1 MSSET
6 VITVENLEKSYR
18 LYSRPFDRVR
28 EAFSL
33 SRHSFHTNFQAL
45 SGISFE
51 IKKGETVGL
60 IGPNGSGKSTLLEIL
75 CGTLTPTRGTVK
87 VEGKIGGLLE
97 LGAGFNP
104 EFTGR
109 ENVYLN
115 GSIFGFSREVID
127 NKIDDIETFADIGD
141 FVDRPV
147 KTYSSGMYVRLA
159 FAAMIGLDPDILVI
173 DEALAVGDVR
183 FQRKCY
189 RHFQALQSAGTT
201 ILFVSH
207 AVDLIRTHCNRAIQL
222 DQGKIVSIGLPKK
235 VVQAY
240 LESMFLKGNPGVAAV
255 NELNVVPGE
264 SRKTEKTPHV
274 VQRSYNPDEHRWG
287 DGRAKIVSYSI
298 TADGVEEPVIYAR
311 GASVE
316 IRMQIHF
323 FESLRSPIYGLTIRT
338 LDGVTVF
345 GANTRSRYLVVKTPS
360 AGDETEIVFKFQLNV
375 LAGDYF
381 ISLGVADDDEQAD
394 QIAVDRRYDVLHLI
408 VKGGPDDLGFA
419 DMEMS
424 ISESA

>member
-1 MSSET
+1 MSSDS

-18 LYSRPFDRVR
+18 LYSQPFDRVR
-28 EAFSL
+28 EAL
-33 SRHSFHTNFQAL
+33 SFGRHSFHTEFHAL
-45 SGISFE
+45 KGISFE
-51 IKKGETVGL
+51 IEKGETVGL

-75 CGTLTPTRGTVK
+75 CGTLTPTRGTVQ

-104 EFTGR
+104 DFTGR

-115 GSIFGFSREVID
+115 GSIFGFSREAID
-127 NKIDDIETFADIGD
+127 NKIDDIESFADIGH

-189 RHFQALQSAGTT
+189 RHFRNLQATGTT

-207 AVDLIRTHCNRAIQL
+207 AVDLIRTHCSRAIQL
-222 DQGKIVSIGLPKK
+222 EGGQIASIGLPKA
-235 VVQAY
+235 VVQGY
-240 LESMFLKGNPGVAAV
+240 LESLFLRH
-255 NELNVVPGE
+255 GE
-264 SRKTEKTPHV
+264 SVTVANDSNTTPSV
-274 VQRSYNPDEHRWG
+274 AQNTQSAPDTAQRSYNPDEHRWG
-287 DGRAKIVSYSI
+287 DGRAKIISYSI
-298 TADGVEEPVIYAR
+298 IGDEVEEPVIYAR

-345 GANTRSRYLVVKTPS
+345 GANTRSRYLTVKTPS
-360 AGDETEIVFKFQLNV
+360 SGDETEIVFKFQLNV

-394 QIAVDRRYDVLHLI
+394 QVAVDRRYDMLHVI

-419 DMEMS
+419 DMQMS
-424 ISESA
+424 ISELA